1 MGHRHSPEEVGRAGR
16 VCACDGGFVAAD
28 GESVAVCGKTQEYVI
43 PKPVRFLNGVRNLFF
58 SWFSCE
64 QQIPHP
70 QTTRVRDDKSDF
82 FRSLLEN
89 LGVEA
94 RRHRGSMA
102 ASSPVASAP
111 STLTVNPSFLRA
123 SPSSLRAS
131 KSFGATGKRAAL
143 FALRFYKAYLS
154 ILFAGSCRFQPTC
167 SQYSY
172 EAIERFGVARGAW
185 LTLKRLARCQPLSRK
200 FGYDP
205 VPEAW
210 DKSEALA
217 QDVRH
222 SAATS
227 HEVPT

>member
-16 VCACDGGFVAAD
+16 VCACDGGFAAA
-28 GESVAVCGKTQEYVI
+28 GTESV
-43 PKPVRFLNGVRNLFF
+43 
-58 SWFSCE
+58 
-64 QQIPHP
+64 
-70 QTTRVRDDKSDF
+70 
-82 FRSLLEN
+82 EN
-89 LGVEA
+89 VGVEV
-94 RRHRGSMA
+94 RRHQGSLA
-102 ASSPVASAP
+102 ASPGHAAP
-111 STLTVNPSFLRA
+111 STLTVNPSFIRT
-123 SPSSLRAS
+123 S
-131 KSFGATGKRAAL
+131 KDFGTTGQRAAL

-210 DKSEALA
+210 DESEALA
-217 QDVRH
+217 HDVRH

>member
-16 VCACDGGFVAAD
+16 VCACDGGSVAA
-28 GESVAVCGKTQEYVI
+28 GAESV
-43 PKPVRFLNGVRNLFF
+43 
-58 SWFSCE
+58 
-64 QQIPHP
+64 
-70 QTTRVRDDKSDF
+70 
-82 FRSLLEN
+82 EN
-89 LGVEA
+89 LGVETP
-94 RRHRGSMA
+94 RHQDSLA
-102 ASSPVASAP
+102 ASSPAAVDP
-111 STLTVNPSFLRA
+111 STLTANPSFLR
-123 SPSSLRAS
+123 PSKR
-131 KSFGATGKRAAL
+131 FGATGQRAAL

-210 DKSEALA
+210 DKTEALA

>member
-1 MGHRHSPEEVGRAGR
+1 
-16 VCACDGGFVAAD
+16 
-28 GESVAVCGKTQEYVI
+28 
-43 PKPVRFLNGVRNLFF
+43 
-58 SWFSCE
+58 
-64 QQIPHP
+64 
-70 QTTRVRDDKSDF
+70 
-82 FRSLLEN
+82 
-89 LGVEA
+89 
-94 RRHRGSMA
+94 
-102 ASSPVASAP
+102 
-111 STLTVNPSFLRA
+111 
-123 SPSSLRAS
+123 
-131 KSFGATGKRAAL
+131 L

-210 DKSEALA
+210 DKTEALA